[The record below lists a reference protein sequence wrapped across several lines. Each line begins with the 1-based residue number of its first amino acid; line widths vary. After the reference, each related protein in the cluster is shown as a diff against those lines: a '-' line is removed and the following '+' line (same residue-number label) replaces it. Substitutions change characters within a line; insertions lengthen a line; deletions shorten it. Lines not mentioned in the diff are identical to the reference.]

1 MTYSVVTMAVTKLPA
16 YPADHPD
23 ALALC
28 AIGSAVTSG
37 RELIDALADMA
48 ERVGVPFG
56 SERFDEAAEIA
67 GIPYCRSLDLYLD
80 RKTQREADALP
91 FHQAHMALLH

>member
-1 MTYSVVTMAVTKLPA
+1 MTYSVATMAITKLPA
-16 YPADHPD
+16 YPADHPVT
-23 ALALC
+23 LALLAMC
-28 AIGSAVTSG
+28 SAITSG
-37 RELIDALADMA
+37 RALIDALADMA
-48 ERVGVPFG
+48 ERAGVPFG

-80 RKTQREADALP
+80 RQTQRKADALP